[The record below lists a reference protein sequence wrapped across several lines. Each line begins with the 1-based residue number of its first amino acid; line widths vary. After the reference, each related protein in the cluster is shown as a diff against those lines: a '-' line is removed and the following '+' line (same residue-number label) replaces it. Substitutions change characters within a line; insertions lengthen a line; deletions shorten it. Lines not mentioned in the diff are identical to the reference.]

1 MGCVYA
7 VVNQKGGVGKTT
19 TAINLAACAALGGKR
34 VLLVDLDAQGNAT
47 SGSGVDR
54 GGLTASMFDVMTAGD
69 PGESAELL
77 HHIITQTDVP
87 GLDVAPATIDLA
99 GSDLSLANAI
109 AREMRLARALAQVRD
124 AYDITI
130 IDTGP
135 SLGILTINALAAADF
150 VLVPIQC
157 EYYALEGL
165 SQLLQVIDL
174 VRSQLNPDLR
184 LVGALLT
191 MFDARTRLSF
201 EVAEEVRANF
211 PGRVFDRLIPRNVR
225 LAEAPSYGKP
235 IVVYDPTCA
244 GAQAYQ
250 QVYEEVFA
258 DEDARTGARPV
269 GVDIVDADAES
280 GDIAGC
286 GGPTGP

>member
-1 MGCVYA
+1 MGDVYA

-19 TAINLAACAALGGKR
+19 TAINVAACAALDGKR

-47 SGSGVDR
+47 SGAGVDR
-54 GGLTASMFDVMTAGD
+54 SALTASMFDVMTASD

-77 HHIITQTDVP
+77 HHIIAPTNVV

-99 GSDLSLANAI
+99 GSDLSLANSI
-109 AREMRLARALAQVRD
+109 AREMRLARALAEVRVE
-124 AYDITI
+124 YDITI

-135 SLGILTINALAAADF
+135 SLGILTINALAASDW
-150 VLVPIQC
+150 VIVPIQC

-184 LVGALLT
+184 LAGAILT

-201 EVAEEVRANF
+201 EVAEEVRSNF
-211 PGRVFDRLIPRNVR
+211 PGRVYDRLIPRNVR
-225 LAEAPSYGKP
+225 LAEAPSYGQP
-235 IVVYDPTCA
+235 VVVYDPTCA

-258 DEDARTGARPV
+258 DESTRTGARPV
-269 GVDIVDADAES
+269 GVDIVHEDAES
-280 GDIAGC
+280 GDTAGG
-286 GGPTGP
+286 GGPG

>member
-1 MGCVYA
+1 MGSIYA
-7 VVNQKGGVGKTT
+7 IVNQKGGVGKTT
-19 TAINLAACAALGGKR
+19 TAINLAACAALDGKR

-47 SGSGVDR
+47 SGAGVDR
-54 GGLTASMFDVMTAGD
+54 AVLTASMFDVMTASD
-69 PGESAELL
+69 PAESAEVL
-77 HHIITQTDVP
+77 HHIITSTKVS

-109 AREMRLARALAQVRD
+109 AREMRLARALANVR
-124 AYDITI
+124 AEYDITI

-135 SLGILTINALAAADF
+135 SLGILTINALAAADR

-184 LVGALLT
+184 LAGAVLT
-191 MFDARTRLSF
+191 MFDARTRLSL

-211 PGRVFDRLIPRNVR
+211 PGRVFSRVIPRNVR
-225 LAEAPSYGKP
+225 LAEAPSYGQP
-235 IVVYDPTCA
+235 VVVYDPTCA

-250 QVYEEVFA
+250 QAYEEVFA
-258 DEDARTGARPV
+258 DEGARTGARTV
-269 GVDIVDADAES
+269 GVDIVNADAQP
-280 GDIAGC
+280 GDSAGS
-286 GGPTGP
+286 GGPD